1 MKRVLESHLFG
12 PHRVDVV
19 ENLVD
24 EGGSYVVVVIDGA
37 QVTDPP
43 LTSPP
48 TFDEL
53 VHLYARWQAGPA
65 TR

>member
-1 MKRVLESHLFG
+1 M
-12 PHRVDVV
+12 V